1 MKIHNPASAILN
13 PSHNNSTAPVRGDP
27 SFRNKTVSSSI
38 FRGNAPAALRSQ
50 SCQRGFTLIELLVS
64 LVILALLSIAGYRSL
79 DAVLQTRERVA
90 AETRKWQHLTFFFS
104 RLEMDIAQA
113 VHRSVRDSGGLLQPE
128 WIGHAVVVG
137 EDDAELTF
145 TRAGIADQGLAMQSP
160 QRIAYRLEQGNIVL
174 LRWQALDMAERM
186 RPVRYT
192 LLEGVSEFTW
202 RYLDSVG
209 NWQTQWPVAVV
220 PAVIPASTTTTTAIT
235 PAPAAT
241 TTPAPATAATPA
253 PAATTATTMAIGP
266 AGLPQAAEVSL
277 TLSNGDKITRIFAL
291 Q

>member
-1 MKIHNPASAILN
+1 MTIHNPASAILN
-13 PSHNNSTAPVRGDP
+13 PSSNNLGLCPLAVRG
-27 SFRNKTVSSSI
+27 RTM
-38 FRGNAPAALRSQ
+38 RSR

-113 VHRSVRDSGGLLQPE
+113 VHRSVRDSGGLSQPE

-145 TRAGIADQGLAMQSP
+145 TRAGISDQGLAMQSP

-202 RYLDSVG
+202 HYLDSLG
-209 NWQTQWPVAVV
+209 NWQTQWPIAVG
-220 PAVIPASTTTTTAIT
+220 PAVIPAGATA
-235 PAPAAT
+235 AAT
-241 TTPAPATAATPA
+241 TTAATATPAATATATPAATAAAAT
-253 PAATTATTMAIGP
+253 ATTAAIGP

>member
-1 MKIHNPASAILN
+1 MTIHNPASVILN
-13 PSHNNSTAPVRGDP
+13 PSRNHSTAPMRGAP

-38 FRGNAPAALRSQ
+38 FRGNAPAALRSR

-113 VHRSVRDSGGLLQPE
+113 VHRSVRDSGGLSQPE

-145 TRAGIADQGLAMQSP
+145 TRAGISDQGLAMQSP

-202 RYLDSVG
+202 HYLDSLG
-209 NWQTQWPVAVV
+209 NWQTQWPIAVG
-220 PAVIPASTTTTTAIT
+220 PAVIPAGATA
-235 PAPAAT
+235 AAT
-241 TTPAPATAATPA
+241 TTAATATPAATATATPAATAAAAT
-253 PAATTATTMAIGP
+253 ATTAAIGP

>member
-1 MKIHNPASAILN
+1 MTIHNPASVILK
-13 PSHNNSTAPVRGDP
+13 PSRNHSTAPMRGAP

-38 FRGNAPAALRSQ
+38 FRGNAPAALRSNPR

-90 AETRKWQHLTFFFS
+90 VETRKWQHLTFFFS

-113 VHRSVRDSGGLLQPE
+113 VHRSARDSGGLLQPE

-145 TRAGIADQGLAMQSP
+145 TRAGIADQGLAMQAP

-202 RYLDSVG
+202 RYLDSFG
-209 NWQTQWPVAVV
+209 NWQTQWPMAAG
-220 PAVIPASTTTTTAIT
+220 PAVIPAGATA
-235 PAPAAT
+235 AAAT
-241 TTPAPATAATPA
+241 TDTPAAAATTSAAAVTPAPATTAAIA
-253 PAATTATTMAIGP
+253 PS
-266 AGLPQAAEVSL
+266 GLPQAAEVSL